1 MICHYCCF
9 LNCNFKYKPQV
20 CDNCHNMSLMAYELE
35 IIAIL
40 NAKDIDSTC
49 VIWNMSRNN
58 AIDRSN
64 NSELD
69 DRGSL

>member
-20 CDNCHNMSLMAYELE
+20 CDNCRDISLMACELE

-40 NAKDIDSTC
+40 NAKDIDYTC

-69 DRGSL
+69 DTGSL

>member
-1 MICHYCCF
+1 
-9 LNCNFKYKPQV
+9 
-20 CDNCHNMSLMAYELE
+20 MACELE

-40 NAKDIDSTC
+40 NAKDIDYTC

-69 DRGSL
+69 DTGSL